1 MRSFAKPIF
10 IAIGIITFLL
20 CLAVLVAN
28 IYLQSDDVK
37 KRLQMSISQELERP
51 AKIEQASFTPWS
63 GLTIAGITLPSPDN
77 PKVPFLAIPEVK
89 IHIKLTS
96 LLFGKLQLNEV
107 RVQNPVLISSQASQ
121 KTGNLPAASPVV
133 PKPPG
138 SKVSLELPD
147 SLKKTAPSAPSPSY
161 SIPDITVKSL
171 KIQNGR
177 AFFYDAE
184 KQLVAQFDKISL
196 SSRISSRDQM
206 EGDFSAA
213 SSKALDFFQLRNL
226 KGKFVRDGG
235 VTMVNDLQAIW
246 ADGQVDGQLTWQ
258 KGTRPVF
265 SASLAF
271 RNVSVPKLAE
281 SVGFNSTG
289 KRGALFG
296 KAVIQGIYGQP
307 ETFQGS
313 AEAFLENGRLEPLEV
328 IRQIGELFRIDE
340 LRMLDLREAKA
351 AVTFQNNKISVEKLV
366 FASNNVVMDATGES
380 GFDGALALNARFHVN
395 ERIRRESHGLIGSNF
410 QQSEESG
417 FIFMPFKV
425 TGTLAKPKTDLLDNL
440 VGARVGQDVGGL
452 LKSLFR
458 SPPNTK
464 KPSTPAPGQSN

>member
-1 MRSFAKPIF
+1 MRSFAKPIL

-37 KRLQMSISQELERP
+37 KRLQMSISQQLEMP
-51 AKIEQASFTPWS
+51 AKIDQAYFTPWS
-63 GLTIAGITLPSPDN
+63 GLTISGITLPSPDN
-77 PKVPFLAIPEVK
+77 SKVPFLAVPQVK
-89 IHIKLTS
+89 VYIKLTS
-96 LLFGKLQLNEV
+96 LFFGKLQVNEV
-107 RVQNPVLISSQASQ
+107 IVQNPVLVSTQVSQ
-121 KTGNLPAASPVV
+121 KSISIPAASSIVNATASASAKNLPNALKAPATAVQKPTPV
-133 PKPPG
+133 
-138 SKVSLELPD
+138 LPD
-147 SLKKTAPSAPSPSY
+147 IS
-161 SIPDITVKSL
+161 VKSL

-184 KQLVAQFDKISL
+184 KQLIAHFDKISL
-196 SSRISSRDQM
+196 SARISSNDQM
-206 EGDFSAA
+206 EGEFMA
-213 SSKALDFFQLRNL
+213 SSSKVFDFFQLRNL
-226 KGKFVRDGG
+226 KGKFTRDSTSI
-235 VTMVNDLQAIW
+235 VATDIYSDW
-246 ADGQVDGQLTWQ
+246 ADGQVEGRVTLQ
-258 KGTRPVF
+258 KGVQPAF
-265 SASLAF
+265 STSLAL

-281 SVGFNSTG
+281 SCGFNSTG

-296 KAVIQGIYGQP
+296 KLDILGTYGQP
-307 ETFQGS
+307 ETFRGS

-351 AVTFQNNKISVEKLV
+351 AVTFQNNKVSVEKLV

-395 ERIRRESHGLIGSNF
+395 ERIRRESHGLIGANF